1 MKRHNITDT
10 IHRQLGE
17 HGMNKKMTS
26 LLLGMTMAFC
36 MPIQPTIYAEEVNTV
51 QQEDN
56 EIKEETDTVQEDH
69 VKQEEESSKESMID
83 EEEQVEEESISA
95 SDIGETFHVNEDETI
110 SKLIMTIGKKQAILD
125 GTTYTLQTAPKIIK
139 ERTYLPLRF
148 VAENILKAQVDFNHS
163 QKQIVIHKVGMRVIL
178 EVGKNI
184 AIVNGEKVDL
194 DGEPVIE
201 ASTTLV
207 PLRFLGE
214 TFGLQVDYHHT
225 QKQVILSK
233 KQEITTSNKA
243 PTAHFSFKKESYSEG
258 ETIEL
263 IEDSYDED
271 GDRIVARN
279 WELSGKG
286 SSQDVSSL
294 LKNLKA
300 GTYELTLKV
309 KDEKGLWSSAYAQ
322 SLVIIPNKPPVITT
336 FSTQKTSYA
345 QGEALSFDYTYDNEE
360 GEGISKER
368 WTYRS
373 VNEASNQAVIT
384 KPYAFF
390 APGEYIVTLELTDAA
405 GKVSEEMQTTV
416 HITKEVKQTEWAYH
430 FTQGKIGDTIDNYQ
444 GINYRNYKT
453 ATIKSQLQNQD
464 TLWMSDSPEV
474 VTTNG
479 ILYKGDFTGEGRV
492 LLHHIN
498 GFNENVASE
507 KRFVLVA
514 ENNEEEPITI
524 RISQEVIK
532 GPVEDVLYLGQ
543 QVLYDYWKSNLS
555 RTITLAPGQKV
566 ALYDSKNKIWLKEQC
581 ISGIMNLETNGT
593 VQLTTAVMDRT
604 DDLNQLDTLP
614 LLDKSIHV
622 RGTFEGTVRYYDL
635 DIEKGKS
642 TQIVLGET
650 PEEWVSG
657 ADAITGEW
665 IQNKGNFGVTYR
677 LTLTAQEDT
686 GIILNPRAD
695 VFRGAIK
702 WVDTDTYLAPNAGYF
717 MGQNKKAVLLGVIK
731 KGETRVLEYMLP
743 NGSSAPVLLGFIP
756 KSQW

>member
-1 MKRHNITDT
+1 MTNI

-17 HGMNKKMTS
+17 HHMNKKMTS
-26 LLLGMTMAFC
+26 LLLGMTVAFS
-36 MPIQPTIYAEEVNTV
+36 MPIQTTLYAQEAHIAK
-51 QQEDN
+51 QEDSVT
-56 EIKEETDTVQEDH
+56 EIEVDTVQEEDNA
-69 VKQEEESSKESMID
+69 KQ
-83 EEEQVEEESISA
+83 
-95 SDIGETFHVNEDETI
+95 EDETL
-110 SKLIMTIGKKQAILD
+110 SKLIMTIGNKQAVLND
-125 GTTYTLQTAPKIIK
+125 KAYTLPVAPQIIK

-148 VAENILKAQVDFNHS
+148 VVENILKAQVDFNHL
-163 QKQIVIHKVGMRVIL
+163 QKQIVIHKEGVRVVL
-178 EVGKNI
+178 EVGKNT
-184 AIVNGEKVDL
+184 ATVNGEKVYL
-194 DGEPVIE
+194 DGAPVIE

-207 PLRFLGE
+207 PLRFLSE
-214 TFGLQVDYHHT
+214 TFGFQVDYHHT
-225 QKQVILSK
+225 QKQVILTK
-233 KQEITTSNKA
+233 EQEITTSNKA
-243 PTAHFSFKKESYSEG
+243 PIAHFTFKEESYSEG
-258 ETIEL
+258 EAIEV

-271 GDRIVARN
+271 GDSIITRN

-300 GTYELTLKV
+300 GTYELSLKV
-309 KDEKGLWSSAYAQ
+309 QDEKGLWSDTYIQ
-322 SLVIIPNKPPVITT
+322 NLVIIPNEPPVITT
-336 FSTQKTSYA
+336 FKTQKTSYA

-360 GEGISKER
+360 GEEILKER

-373 VNEASNQAVIT
+373 VNEASNQAIIT

-390 APGEYIVTLELTDAA
+390 APGEYIVTLQLTDAA
-405 GKVSEEMQTTV
+405 GKVSEEVETIV
-416 HITKEVKQTEWAYH
+416 HITKEVKQTEWTYH

-453 ATIKSQLQNQD
+453 ATIKEQLQNSD

-479 ILYKGDFTGEGRV
+479 ILYQGDFIGEGRV

-498 GFNENVASE
+498 GFNESEASR

-514 ENNEEEPITI
+514 ENTGNEPIVI
-524 RISQEVIK
+524 RLSQEVVK

-543 QVLYDYWKSNLS
+543 QVLYDYWKSTSS
-555 RTITLAPGQKV
+555 RTITLVPGQKI
-566 ALYDSKNKIWLKEQC
+566 ALYDSINKTWLKEQC
-581 ISGIMNLETNGT
+581 ISGIMNLETDGAI
-593 VQLTTAVMDRT
+593 QLTTAVIDKT
-604 DDLNQLDTLP
+604 DDLSQLDTLP

-635 DIEKGKS
+635 DIEKGKP

-650 PEEWVSG
+650 TDEWVSG
-657 ADAITGEW
+657 TDAITGEW